1 MNPRERVLRALDHK
15 EPDRL
20 PVDLGATGAT
30 TLTEEAYQSLRRDR
44 DLPTREVKLCQQ
56 FARIAELDEDL
67 LNLLRVDT
75 RGIFPKPARGW
86 KMEIDIDNGYEV
98 TTDEWGV
105 GYRRSRE
112 GGLYFD
118 IYTSPLAEKDI
129 EEISSYPFPYGGDR
143 SRIEGLRSKARRYRN
158 QGFPVVLGRTFE
170 VGILHMGTR
179 LLGYTDYFSRM
190 LLEPAACDLL
200 CEKLLEGKKRFF
212 DLVFNELGGLIDVV
226 WEMDD
231 LGTQRAALIDPE
243 LYRKRIKPY
252 HRRLFDFIKS
262 KQPQIKILFHSC
274 GSIHE
279 FIPDLIEIGVD
290 ILNPVQTNAEGM
302 EPVNLKRQF
311 GRDLAFWGGGIET
324 QELLPRGTPEQIRS
338 EVQRRIE
345 ILSRDGG
352 FVFATVHNIQADV
365 PQENIRALFEAVD
378 HYR

>member
-1 MNPRERVLRALDHK
+1 MTSRERVRSALNHK
-15 EPDRL
+15 YPDRL

-30 TLTEEAYQSLRRDR
+30 TLTAEAYEAMRRDR
-44 DLPTREVKLCQQ
+44 ELPAREVELCQR

-67 LNLLRVDT
+67 LNLLGVDT

-86 KMEIDIDNGYEV
+86 QMEITVDNGYEV
-98 TTDEWGV
+98 TTDEWGI
-105 GYRRSRE
+105 GYRRPRE

-118 IYTSPLAEKDI
+118 IYTNPLAEKDI
-129 EEISSYPFPYGGDR
+129 EEIRAYPFPDGGDP
-143 SRIEGLRSKARRYRN
+143 SRIEGLRSSARRYRN

-179 LLGYTDYFSRM
+179 LLGYTDYLTRM
-190 LLEPAACDLL
+190 LIEPVACDLL
-200 CEKLLEGKKRFF
+200 CERLLEGKIRFF
-212 DLVFNELGGLIDVV
+212 DMVFNELGDLIDVV

-231 LGTQRAALIDPE
+231 LGTQRGPLIDPE

-262 KQPQIKILFHSC
+262 KAPQVKILFHSC
-274 GSIHE
+274 GSIDE

-290 ILNPVQTNAEGM
+290 ILNPVQTSAEGM
-302 EPVNLKRQF
+302 EPITLKRRF

-345 ILSRDGG
+345 ILSGDGG

-378 HYR
+378 RYR